1 MNYQKHI
8 SPNGLRI
15 VLAPQKDAR
24 AMTLLV
30 LVEAGSKYETKE
42 LNGLSHF
49 LEHMCFKGTT
59 KRPRPINIATEL
71 DQIGAEYNAFTGHES
86 TGYYAKADARHF
98 DLVLDVISDLYLNP
112 TFDPKEIKT
121 EKGVV
126 IEELNM
132 YEDTPMRKVQELFL
146 EVMYGDQPAG
156 WPLGG
161 KKEIIRAIERNDF
174 IKYREEHY
182 LANATVVIAAGALP
196 ENAKER
202 IEVAFSSMPQGIK
215 KDKVMVNDTQEKPA
229 LLLKNKDSD
238 QTHFVLGV
246 RAFGIF
252 DDRRY
257 ILEVLSAI
265 LGGGMSSRLF
275 QKIRGELGAAY
286 YVRSGADFFTD
297 SGMFVTSVGAEHSK
311 LEITLEAILTE
322 YKRLKTEL
330 VSKEEL
336 QKAKDYLKGGLVLSI
351 ETSDELASFYGGQEI
366 MTKIIQDPEEVFLK
380 IDAVTAEEVMS
391 VANDIFKTE
400 HLNLALIGPVK
411 EDQSFEKI
419 LKFK

>member
-1 MNYQKHI
+1 MVTKHTLQ
-8 SPNGLRI
+8 NGLRVI
-15 VLAPQKDAR
+15 LAPEKDAR

-49 LEHMCFKGTT
+49 LEHMCFKGTV
-59 KRPRPINIATEL
+59 KRPRPITIATEL

-112 TFDPKEIKT
+112 TFETKEIET

-126 IEELNM
+126 IEEINM
-132 YEDTPMRKVQELFL
+132 YEDTPMRNVQELFL
-146 EVMYGDQPAG
+146 STVYGDQPAG

-161 KKEIIRAIERNDF
+161 KKEVIRAIKRDNF

-182 LANATVVIAAGALP
+182 LSNATVVIAAGAIP
-196 ENAKER
+196 DDAKER
-202 IEVAFSSMPQGIK
+202 IEAAFALMPQGVK
-215 KDKVMVNDTQEKPA
+215 KDKLAVIDTQEKPA
-229 LLLKNKDSD
+229 TFIKYKESD

-246 RAFGIF
+246 RAYHVF
-252 DDRRY
+252 DPRRY
-257 ILEVLSAI
+257 QLEVLSAS

-275 QKIRGELGAAY
+275 PKIRGELGAAY

-297 SGMFVTSVGAEHSK
+297 SGLFVTSIGAEHSK
-311 LEITLEAILTE
+311 LEITLEAVLKE
-322 YKRLKTEL
+322 YARLKHEPVSETEL
-330 VSKEEL
+330 K
-336 QKAKDYLKGGLVLSI
+336 KAKDHLKGGLVLSI
-351 ETSDELASFYGGQEI
+351 ETSDALASFYGGQEI
-366 MTKIIQDPEEVFLK
+366 ATKTIHDPEEVFRQ
-380 IDAVTAEEVMS
+380 IDIVTAKDIMDI
-391 VANDIFKTE
+391 ANDIFKDQ
-400 HLNLALIGPVK
+400 HLNLALIGPIK

-419 LKFK
+419 LRFE

>member
-1 MNYQKHI
+1 MVTKYTL
-8 SPNGLRI
+8 SNGLRV

-59 KRPRPINIATEL
+59 KRPHPVNIATEL

-98 DLVLDVISDLYLNP
+98 NLVLDVISDLYLNP
-112 TFDPKEIKT
+112 TFETKEIET

-126 IEELNM
+126 IEEINM
-132 YEDTPMRKVQELFL
+132 YEDTPMRNVQELFL
-146 EVMYGDQPAG
+146 NTVYGDQPAG

-161 KKEIIRAIERNDF
+161 TKEVIRAIKRDDF

-182 LANATVVIAAGALP
+182 LSNATVVIAAGALP
-196 ENAKER
+196 DDAKER
-202 IEVAFSSMPQGIK
+202 IESAFASMPQGTK
-215 KDKVMVNDTQEKPA
+215 KDKLTTIDTQEKPA
-229 LLLKNKDSD
+229 TFIKHKESD

-246 RAFGIF
+246 RAYHVF
-252 DDRRY
+252 DPRRY
-257 ILEVLSAI
+257 QLEVLSAI

-286 YVRSGADFFTD
+286 YVRSGAEFFSD
-297 SGMFVTSVGAEHSK
+297 SGLFTTSVGAEHSK
-311 LEITLEAILTE
+311 LEITLEAVLKE
-322 YKRLKTEL
+322 YTRLKHEP
-330 VSKEEL
+330 VSATEL
-336 QKAKDYLKGGLVLSI
+336 QKAKDHLKGGLVLSI
-351 ETSDELASFYGGQEI
+351 ETSDALASFYGGQEI
-366 MTKIIQDPEEVFLK
+366 ATKTIHDPEEVFRQ
-380 IDAVTAEEVMS
+380 IDAVTAKDIMDI
-391 VANDIFKTE
+391 ANDIFKDQ
-400 HLNLALIGPVK
+400 HLNLTLIGPVK
-411 EDQSFEKI
+411 EDYSFEKI
-419 LKFK
+419 LHFE